1 MINGARVFRRLTP
14 HFISNNVRNN
24 TMKKRKWAFFIL
36 ICIAVS
42 FLSTCKKEGD
52 EVAVIIDN
60 KKITVNQFNNY
71 YYMFAKMM
79 LNMDR
84 KEVDRM
90 AANPEI
96 ENHPTLSLLN
106 KTKFMDFFVS
116 RNLLYIKANQDD
128 SINKE
133 DLNTVAELAKL
144 QFVSS
149 YYLGQKLKD
158 EIKVSDEEVN
168 TFYTKNKEKLKGVP
182 MNDEAINWMKQQ
194 VFMEKLEVKS
204 NQFILEILGEIKV
217 NKEGFKKYM
226 AKAEKEKAAK
236 EKKEEAREE
245 KKVNEKKK

>member
-1 MINGARVFRRLTP
+1 
-14 HFISNNVRNN
+14 
-24 TMKKRKWAFFIL
+24 MKNRKWAFFIFL
-36 ICIAVS
+36 FIAVS

-79 LNMDR
+79 LNMDK
-84 KEVDRM
+84 KEVDKM
-90 AANPEI
+90 ATNPEI

-116 RNLLYIKANQDD
+116 RNLLFIKANQDD
-128 SINKE
+128 SISKD
-133 DLNTVAELAKL
+133 DLNTVADLAKL

-158 EIKVSDEEVN
+158 EIKVTDEEVN
-168 TFYTKNKEKLKGVP
+168 TFYARNKDKLKGVP

-204 NQFILEILGEIKV
+204 NQFILEILGEIKL
-217 NKEGFKKYM
+217 NKEGFKKYI
-226 AKAEKEKAAK
+226 AKAAK
-236 EKKEEAREE
+236 EKKDEPKEE
-245 KKVNEKKK
+245 KKENVKKK

>member
-1 MINGARVFRRLTP
+1 MKKAVFGCA
-14 HFISNNVRNN
+14 HKSKNVRNN
-24 TMKKRKWAFFIL
+24 TMKKSKWAFFIL
-36 ICIAVS
+36 LCVAVS
-42 FLSTCKKEGD
+42 LLSTCKKEGD

-60 KKITVNQFNNY
+60 EKISINQFNSY

-79 LNMDR
+79 LNMDK
-84 KEVDRM
+84 KEVDKM

-106 KTKFMDFFVS
+106 KSKFMEFFIS
-116 RNLLYIKANQDD
+116 RKLLYIKANNDD
-128 SINKE
+128 SIVKD
-133 DLNTVAELAKL
+133 DLKIVADLAKL

-168 TFYTKNKEKLKGVP
+168 AFYNRNKDKLKGVP

-226 AKAEKEKAAK
+226 AKTAK
-236 EKKEEAREE
+236 EKKDEPKEE
-245 KKVNEKKK
+245 KKEDVKKK

>member
-1 MINGARVFRRLTP
+1 
-14 HFISNNVRNN
+14 
-24 TMKKRKWAFFIL
+24 MKKSKWAFFIL
-36 ICIAVS
+36 LCIAVS
-42 FLSTCKKEGD
+42 LLSTCKKEGD
-52 EVAVIIDN
+52 EVAVVIDN
-60 KKITVNQFNNY
+60 EKITINQFNNY

-79 LNMDR
+79 LNMDK
-84 KEVDRM
+84 KEVDKM

-106 KTKFMDFFVS
+106 KAKFMEFFIS
-116 RNLLYIKANQDD
+116 RKLLFIKANQDD
-128 SINKE
+128 SINKD
-133 DLNTVAELAKL
+133 DLKTVSDLAKL

-168 TFYTKNKEKLKGVP
+168 QFYTKNKEKLKGVP

-226 AKAEKEKAAK
+226 SKLAK
-236 EKKEEAREE
+236 EKKDEPKEE
-245 KKVNEKKK
+245 KKETVKKK

>member
-1 MINGARVFRRLTP
+1 
-14 HFISNNVRNN
+14 
-24 TMKKRKWAFFIL
+24 MKKSKWAFFIL
-36 ICIAVS
+36 LFIAVS
-42 FLSTCKKEGD
+42 LLSACKKEGD
-52 EVAVIIDN
+52 EVAVKIDN
-60 KKITVNQFNNY
+60 EKITIDQFNKY

-79 LNMDR
+79 LNMDK
-84 KEVDRM
+84 KEVDKM

-116 RNLLYIKANQDD
+116 RKLLYIKANQDD
-128 SINKE
+128 SINKD
-133 DLNTVAELAKL
+133 DLNIVADLAKL

-168 TFYTKNKEKLKGVP
+168 NFYTKNKDKLKGVP

-194 VFMEKLEVKS
+194 VFMEKLEIKS

-226 AKAEKEKAAK
+226 SKIEKEKTSK
-236 EKKEEAREE
+236 EKKEDAKEE
-245 KKVNEKKK
+245 KKVKVIKK

>member
-1 MINGARVFRRLTP
+1 
-14 HFISNNVRNN
+14 
-24 TMKKRKWAFFIL
+24 MKKSKWAFFIL
-36 ICIAVS
+36 LCIAVS
-42 FLSTCKKEGD
+42 LLSTCKKEGD
-52 EVAVIIDN
+52 EVAVVIDN
-60 KKITVNQFNNY
+60 EKITINQFNNY

-79 LNMDR
+79 LNMDK
-84 KEVDRM
+84 KEVDKM

-106 KTKFMDFFVS
+106 KAKFMEFFIS
-116 RNLLYIKANQDD
+116 RKLLFIKANQDD
-128 SINKE
+128 SINKD
-133 DLNTVAELAKL
+133 DLKTVSDLAKL

-168 TFYTKNKEKLKGVP
+168 QFYTKNKEKLKGVP

-226 AKAEKEKAAK
+226 SKLAK
-236 EKKEEAREE
+236 EKRDEPKEE
-245 KKVNEKKK
+245 KKETVKKK

>member
-1 MINGARVFRRLTP
+1 
-14 HFISNNVRNN
+14 
-24 TMKKRKWAFFIL
+24 
-36 ICIAVS
+36 VS

-52 EVAVIIDN
+52 EVAVVIDN
-60 KKITVNQFNNY
+60 EKITINQFNNY

-79 LNMDR
+79 LNMDK
-84 KEVDRM
+84 KEVDKM

-128 SINKE
+128 SISKD
-133 DLNTVAELAKL
+133 DLNTVSDLAKL

-158 EIKVSDEEVN
+158 EIKVTDEEVN
-168 TFYTKNKEKLKGVP
+168 NFYTRNKDKLKGVP

-226 AKAEKEKAAK
+226 AKAAKDKKDEPKE
-236 EKKEEAREE
+236 EKKEN
-245 KKVNEKKK
+245 VKKK